1 MDVIREARVIFDNYQ
16 IATEIL
22 AASIRH
28 PAPRSGTR
36 R

>member
-22 AASIRH
+22 AA
-28 PAPRSGTR
+28 RSGIRATWWTR